1 MLSTTI
7 FHLGPFKIC
16 FWNIIFLSI
25 IYLIAFVLRRLIHR
39 GLKNYFKSANI
50 SIEGRRITWLKL
62 VSQSVYLVAIYFA
75 LLSFRFNNESISLM
89 DFLNYRFINLKSF
102 NLTFYHVLVIVVVF
116 IGTRMMVNLTKLYLT
131 RTLRNNA
138 KVDNG
143 TEYVYIQISAYFI
156 YLAAFLITCQILEIN
171 LTLILTGSVGI
182 LVGLG
187 LGLQDVFKDIIAG
200 VVLLVEGNIRIGD
213 IVEVSGTSNQSSILA
228 KILKINA
235 RTTQIETR
243 EGNVLIIPN
252 TRLTQQQVENWTHGS
267 ELTRFSIDLLV
278 EYGSNTELVSKLLVE
293 AALAHPKVKK
303 NEPVFV
309 RLESFSDNGL
319 AMELIFWADH
329 SWDINNYK
337 SDIRFEIDRLFRQH
351 NIVIPYPKRSVEIKN
366 QPFLSKPDSVE

>member
-1 MLSTTI
+1 MFSTTI

-16 FWNIIFLSI
+16 FWNIIFLLI

-39 GLKNYFKSANI
+39 GLKNYLKSANI
-50 SIEGRRITWLKL
+50 SIEGRRLTWLKL

-89 DFLNYRFINLKSF
+89 DFLNYKFINLKSF
-102 NLTFYHVLVIVVVF
+102 NLTFYHVLVIVVVI
-116 IGTRMMVNLTKLYLT
+116 IGTRMVVNLTKLYLT

-138 KVDNG
+138 KFDNG

-213 IVEVSGTSNQSSILA
+213 IVEVSGTTNQSSIVA

-267 ELTRFSIDLLV
+267 ELSRFSIDLLV
-278 EYGSNTELVSKLLVE
+278 EYGTNTELVSKLLIE

-303 NEPVFV
+303 NQPVFV
-309 RLESFSDNGL
+309 RLGGFSDNGL